1 MEEGMHCHHGLG
13 EKIKE
18 IEKSGILRGQV
29 CLAGFFE
36 ATQGMTCS

>member
-1 MEEGMHCHHGLG
+1 MRQ
-13 EKIKE
+13 
-18 IEKSGILRGQV
+18 IEKSGFLRGQV